1 MYMKKLLCLF
11 LCVVLTASLAACA
24 GGKGGNNTQTANGVT
39 NEAKPDGEDASGD
52 GGQANAVGLLVKG
65 KLMVG
70 MEISY
75 PPFEYFTDDGTP
87 IGLDIDLSNAIAE
100 KLGIGADNVE
110 FVNTDFNAILS
121 GLDANKYDV
130 AISAVTIDA
139 ERSKAVDFTT
149 PYIEN
154 WQNIVVKA
162 GSAPVDSLEA
172 LEGKKVGMQDGTTS
186 AGIVDDMIAS
196 GQLATTEKFLY
207 DSVLNAF
214 DDLALGRI
222 DCVLTDSTVAA
233 GYLEREVGK
242 YEISWNQQDVPGAV
256 AEEFGIA
263 VKKGNAALLEAVNKA
278 LAELEA
284 SGTLDGLRD
293 EWLS

>member
-1 MYMKKLLCLF
+1 MYMKRLLNL
-11 LCVVLTASLAACA
+11 LLGIVLTASLTASLTAC
-24 GGKGGNNTQTANGVT
+24 GGN
-39 NEAKPDGEDASGD
+39 DGADTGAASL
-52 GGQANAVGLLVKG
+52 GLIENG

-75 PPFEYFTDDGTP
+75 PPFEYYTEDGTP
-87 IGLDIDLSNAIAE
+87 VGLDVDLANAVAD
-100 KLGIGADNVE
+100 KMGIGAENVE

-139 ERSKAVDFTT
+139 ERSQAVDFTT

-154 WQNIVVKA
+154 WQNIVVKS
-162 GSAPVDSLEA
+162 GSAPVASLED

-186 AGIVDDMIAS
+186 AGIVDDMMAS
-196 GQLATTEKFLY
+196 GQLTTTEKFAY

-233 GYLEREVGK
+233 GYLEREAGK
-242 YEISWNQQDVPGAV
+242 YEISWNQEDESGAV

-263 VKKGNAALLEAVNKA
+263 VKKGSAALLEAINKA
-278 LAELEA
+278 LAELET
-284 SGTLDGLRD
+284 SGTLDEMRD

>member
-1 MYMKKLLCLF
+1 MKKLLCL
-11 LCVVLTASLAACA
+11 LIGIVLTMSLAACA
-24 GGKGGNNTQTANGVT
+24 GGVGADTL
-39 NEAKPDGEDASGD
+39 DASL
-52 GGQANAVGLLVKG
+52 GLIENG
-65 KLMVG
+65 KLLVG

-87 IGLDIDLSNAIAE
+87 IGLDIDLSNAIAD
-100 KLGIGADNVE
+100 KLGIGAENVE

-139 ERSKAVDFTT
+139 ERSQAVDFTT

-162 GSAPVDSLEA
+162 GSAPVDSLDA

-233 GYLEREVGK
+233 GYLEREAGK
-242 YEISWNQQDVPGAV
+242 YEISWNQQNVPGAA